1 MNTRPLALA
10 IACLLIAGFA
20 RSEDVLTLQDGTTHK
35 GKVIHRGDT
44 YTVVSGKKL
53 FQFYYRDVKDLNGKA
68 VATNDPVTLI
78 KTDVGDIKVVL
89 YEEEA
94 PNTVANIITLAEKG
108 YFKGMAFHRIVQG
121 FMAQGGCPNSKEGAK
136 GAPGTGGPGYK
147 IGDEICPQLLH
158 TGRGILSMANSGK
171 DTNGSQ
177 FFLCLGPAPHL
188 DGKHTVF
195 GRVIEGDDVL
205 DKLEAAASKTSE
217 TPTKMIRFDIQI
229 LSKRDTPY
237 KVTKVG
243 RMPRPR
249 PRPRIMPAKKNVPT
263 KPKK

>member
-1 MNTRPLALA
+1 MNTRPLLALA
-10 IACLLIAGFA
+10 TACLLVAGFA

-53 FQFYYRDVKDLNGKA
+53 FQFYRRDVKDLNGKA
-68 VATNDPVTLI
+68 AISDDPVALI
-78 KTDVGDIKVVL
+78 KTDLGDIKVAL
-89 YEEEA
+89 YEDEA

-108 YFKGMAFHRIVQG
+108 YYKGMAFHRIVRG

-136 GAPGTGGPGYK
+136 GKPGSGGPGYK
-147 IGDEICPQLLH
+147 IADEICPQLLH

-177 FFLCLGPAPHL
+177 FFLCLGPTPHL

-195 GRVIEGDDVL
+195 GRVIEGNDVL
-205 DKLEAAASKTSE
+205 DKLEEEASKTSE

-229 LSKRDTPY
+229 LSKRETPY

-243 RMPRPR
+243 RMR
-249 PRPRIMPAKKNVPT
+249 RPRIQPARRNVPL
-263 KPKK
+263 KPRK